1 MIGST
6 RALKVFAWP
15 KPADL
20 RLGYD
25 GLHGLV
31 ANGLARDVLGGDC
44 YLFVNRARNR
54 CKVLLWDGTGLCLY
68 MKRLEQ
74 GRFACLWRT
83 NGGGAVELTLSEL
96 ALFIEGSSFVGKKPL
111 SPELFIPG
119 PLTPR
124 RS

>member
-20 RLGYD
+20 RQGYE

-31 ANGLARDVLGGDC
+31 TNAMGRDVLAGDC
-44 YLFVNRARNR
+44 FLFVNRARNR
-54 CKVLLWDGTGLCLY
+54 CKVLMWDGTGLCIY
-68 MKRLEQ
+68 MKRLER
-74 GRFACLWRT
+74 GCFASLWRAS
-83 NGGGAVELTLSEL
+83 GCDEVELTLSEL

-111 SPELFIPG
+111 SPQKYLPR
-119 PLTPR
+119 PLAIF
-124 RS
+124 